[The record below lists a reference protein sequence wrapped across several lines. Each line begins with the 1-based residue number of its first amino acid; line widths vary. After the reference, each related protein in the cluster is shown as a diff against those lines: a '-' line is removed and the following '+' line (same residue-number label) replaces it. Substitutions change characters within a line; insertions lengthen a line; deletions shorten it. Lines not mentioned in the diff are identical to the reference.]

1 MILFGKE
8 ARGVKDKDAHKSN
21 LRRLKHDPNFKKR
34 VGFLLELIITL
45 PIGAITAFIF
55 ERKVTFALIAL
66 GVFVFSFI
74 VYCIVLVIEE
84 NKVSVL
90 SIMSEGLKDG
100 RYEDVIKFGS
110 AMSPTLF
117 TSNKNFD
124 RVKLGRL
131 LLEACQNL
139 AQAEHSARE
148 DIIIASG
155 GSRKSVKQIKIE
167 LLLDDLG
174 WSLYLT
180 ETNNTEATNNIQ
192 EAIKLSRLEIKR
204 IKNKHKNTNPQ
215 LIQKSIEVYMKYIL
229 RGYRHLTGIY
239 YSSQKTFD
247 LAKNYERITHYILSG
262 GNILSFGGSCSARIT
277 DDGNVCGLTCNKNDK
292 TECIMSNI
300 KRIYY
305 SEEKLKE
312 VVSLQDYIDLHQVKV
327 SLVDLVDDM
336 NNYSTLS
343 NEAKEKILREQSY
356 AWSRNIVKWL
366 QKNIHSS
373 WDATFSKTIESNK
386 SYFISDEE
394 RLCKIRESLS
404 FARLYYY
411 GKEALTDSDLNDFD
425 TIISTDLIKTEQ
437 QRYLTLTNEI
447 ALTNYEFS
455 LFETNDNDISAYNES
470 HNAAIEIIIDHIKQT
485 REACRGL
492 RADLFARNTSFLIK
506 ALLVQYN
513 MNVRY
518 NMGDES
524 TISYRMNCIDNIKE
538 EATSLYQEVVNY
550 EHCDNEEVRKALDS
564 LLIELKFARKEIKK
578 WKFIYVKNRETII
591 LDTDSDVASYYK
603 SIPLRK
609 VEDIK
614 LRWKIE

>member
-1 MILFGKE
+1 M
-8 ARGVKDKDAHKSN
+8 KDKDAQKSN

-55 ERKVTFALIAL
+55 ERKVTFALISL
-66 GVFVFSFI
+66 GVFVFLFI

-90 SIMSEGLKDG
+90 SIMSEGLRDG

-277 DDGNVCGLTCNKNDK
+277 DDDNVCGLTCNKNDK

-312 VVSLQDYIDLHQVKV
+312 VVSLQGYIDLHQVKV

-336 NNYSTLS
+336 NNFSTLS
-343 NEAKEKILREQSY
+343 NEVKEKILREQSY

-411 GKEALTDSDLNDFD
+411 GKEALIDSDLNDFD

-538 EATSLYQEVVNY
+538 EGTSLYQEVVNY

-591 LDTDSDVASYYK
+591 LDADSDVTSYYK
-603 SIPLRK
+603 SVSLRK
-609 VEDIK
+609 VKDIK

>member
-1 MILFGKE
+1 M
-8 ARGVKDKDAHKSN
+8 KDKDAQKSN

-55 ERKVTFALIAL
+55 ERKVTFALISL
-66 GVFVFSFI
+66 GVFVFLFI

-90 SIMSEGLKDG
+90 SIMSEGLRDG

-277 DDGNVCGLTCNKNDK
+277 DDDNVCGLTCNKNDK
-292 TECIMSNI
+292 TECIMFNI

-312 VVSLQDYIDLHQVKV
+312 VVSLQGYIDLHQVKV

-336 NNYSTLS
+336 NNFSTLS

-411 GKEALTDSDLNDFD
+411 GKEALIDSDLNDFD

-538 EATSLYQEVVNY
+538 EGTSLYQEVVNY

-591 LDTDSDVASYYK
+591 LDTDSDVTSYYK
-603 SIPLRK
+603 SVSLRK
-609 VEDIK
+609 VKDIK

>member
-1 MILFGKE
+1 M
-8 ARGVKDKDAHKSN
+8 KDKDTQKSN
-21 LRRLKHDPNFKKR
+21 LRKLKHDPNFKKR

-45 PIGAITAFIF
+45 PIGTITAFIF
-55 ERKVTFALIAL
+55 ERKVIFALITL
-66 GVFVFSFI
+66 GVFILLFI

-124 RVKLGRL
+124 RVKLGKL

-139 AQAEHSARE
+139 AQSEHSARD

-215 LIQKSIEVYMKYIL
+215 LIPKSIEVYMKYIL

-247 LAKNYERITHYILSG
+247 LAKNYERITHYILSE
-262 GNILSFGGSCSARIT
+262 GNILSFGGSCSSRIT
-277 DDGNVCGLTCNKNDK
+277 DDDNVCGLTCNKKNDK

-300 KRIYY
+300 KKIYY

-327 SLVDLVDDM
+327 SIVDLVDDM

-343 NEAKEKILREQSY
+343 SEAKEKILREQSY

-366 QKNIHSS
+366 QKIYILVGMRLL
-373 WDATFSKTIESNK
+373 AKQSKAINPILFLTRNAFVRS
-386 SYFISDEE
+386 
-394 RLCKIRESLS
+394 ESLFHLLDCITMGES
-404 FARLYYY
+404 RL
-411 GKEALTDSDLNDFD
+411 
-425 TIISTDLIKTEQ
+425 
-437 QRYLTLTNEI
+437 
-447 ALTNYEFS
+447 
-455 LFETNDNDISAYNES
+455 
-470 HNAAIEIIIDHIKQT
+470 
-485 REACRGL
+485 
-492 RADLFARNTSFLIK
+492 
-506 ALLVQYN
+506 
-513 MNVRY
+513 
-518 NMGDES
+518 
-524 TISYRMNCIDNIKE
+524 
-538 EATSLYQEVVNY
+538 
-550 EHCDNEEVRKALDS
+550 
-564 LLIELKFARKEIKK
+564 
-578 WKFIYVKNRETII
+578 
-591 LDTDSDVASYYK
+591 
-603 SIPLRK
+603 SI
-609 VEDIK
+609 
-614 LRWKIE
+614 

>member
-1 MILFGKE
+1 M
-8 ARGVKDKDAHKSN
+8 KDKDAQKSN

-55 ERKVTFALIAL
+55 ERKVTFALISL
-66 GVFVFSFI
+66 GVFVFLFI

-90 SIMSEGLKDG
+90 SIMSEGLRDG

-277 DDGNVCGLTCNKNDK
+277 DDDNVCGLTCNKNDK

-312 VVSLQDYIDLHQVKV
+312 VVSLQGYIDLHQVKV

-336 NNYSTLS
+336 NNFSTLS

-411 GKEALTDSDLNDFD
+411 GKEALIDSDLNDFD

-538 EATSLYQEVVNY
+538 EGTSLYQEVVNY

-591 LDTDSDVASYYK
+591 LDTDSDVTSYYK
-603 SIPLRK
+603 SVSLRK
-609 VEDIK
+609 VKDIK

>member
-1 MILFGKE
+1 M
-8 ARGVKDKDAHKSN
+8 KDKYAHKSN
-21 LRRLKHDPNFKKR
+21 LRRLNHDPNFKKR

-55 ERKVTFALIAL
+55 ERKVTFALISL
-66 GVFVFSFI
+66 GVFVFLFI

-90 SIMSEGLKDG
+90 SIMSEGLRDG

-277 DDGNVCGLTCNKNDK
+277 DDDNVCGLTCNKNDK

-312 VVSLQDYIDLHQVKV
+312 VVSLQGYIDLHQVKV

-336 NNYSTLS
+336 NNFSTLS

-411 GKEALTDSDLNDFD
+411 GKEALIDSDLNDFD

-538 EATSLYQEVVNY
+538 EGTSLYQEVVNY

-591 LDTDSDVASYYK
+591 LDTDSDVTSYYK
-603 SIPLRK
+603 SVSLRK
-609 VEDIK
+609 VKDIK

>member
-1 MILFGKE
+1 MKL
-8 ARGVKDKDAHKSN
+8 KDINTSI
-21 LRRLKHDPNFKKR
+21 RRLKYDSHFKKR
-34 VGFLLELIITL
+34 VGYLLELVITL

-55 ERKVTFALIAL
+55 EKKIVYALIAL
-66 GVFVFSFI
+66 GVFAILFI
-74 VYCIVLVIEE
+74 VYCAILVIEE

-117 TSNKNFD
+117 TSNKNVD

-131 LLEACQNL
+131 LLQACQNL
-139 AQAEHSARE
+139 AQSEHSARE

-155 GSRKSVKQIKIE
+155 GTRKSVKQIKIE

-174 WSLYLT
+174 WSLYLSDS
-180 ETNNTEATNNIQ
+180 NYTEATNNIQ

-204 IKNKHKNTNPQ
+204 IKNKCKSNPEEIPQ
-215 LIQKSIEVYMKYIL
+215 SIAIYMRLIL

-239 YSSQKTFD
+239 FSSQKTFD
-247 LAKNYERITHYILSG
+247 LAKNYEHITQYILSG
-262 GNILSFGGSCSARIT
+262 GNILLMGGSCSSRIT
-277 DDGNVCGLTCNKNDK
+277 NDDNVCGLLCSKESGK
-292 TECIMSNI
+292 MQCIMKNI
-300 KRIYY
+300 QQIYF
-305 SEEKLKE
+305 SDCINKDTSRL
-312 VVSLQDYIDLHQVKV
+312 SDYVDFHQVKI
-327 SLVDLVDDM
+327 SLVDLIEDM
-336 NNYSTLS
+336 YNFSSLS
-343 NEAKEKILREQSY
+343 EGEKEKLLMEQSY

-373 WDATFSKTIESNK
+373 WDASFSKKTETSK

-394 RLCKIRESLS
+394 RLCKIRESTA

-411 GKEALTDSDLNDFD
+411 GKAALGNIDINDFD
-425 TIISTDLIKTEQ
+425 TIISTDLIKREQ
-437 QRYLTLTNEI
+437 RRYLTLINEI
-447 ALTNYEFS
+447 ALTNYESSLNDSILNESDGFS
-455 LFETNDNDISAYNES
+455 ES
-470 HNAAIEIIIDHIKQT
+470 HNATIEIIIDHIKQT

-492 RADLFARNTSFLIK
+492 RADLFARNTAFLIK

-524 TISYRMNCIDNIKE
+524 TYSYRLNCIKAIKK
-538 EATSLYQEVVNY
+538 EANSLYQEVVNY
-550 EHCDNEEVRKALDS
+550 EHCDNEVVKSALDALEAELKIAKKEVRTWRFVDSSAEEVVFSDHNQDALVFTS
-564 LLIELKFARKEIKK
+564 SVSPK
-578 WKFIYVKNRETII
+578 V
-591 LDTDSDVASYYK
+591 
-603 SIPLRK
+603 

-614 LRWKIE
+614 MRWKLYE